1 MNTITDIL
9 CHYTQLLSIHIN
21 IIKPRTV
28 SYKSNQTLKDQTY
41 NLYLKILKK
50 YFLEHISIRLHALL
64 GYV

>member
-28 SYKSNQTLKDQTY
+28 SYKPLKDQTY

-50 YFLEHISIRLHALL
+50 YFSEHISIRLHALL